1 MLSQP
6 QYKVQTI
13 DHNMEVPM
21 VINACSKM
29 NGELILTT
37 DTRVDGKVFG
47 KVESDRNII
56 IGTSGYIKGF
66 LRVNNLVSF
75 GRIEGNVI
83 VSGTT
88 VLHPGSSI
96 FGNLYTKVIEVKEGA
111 VITARVITYEKLK
124 AFDEAQLHL
133 AEEMFSKQ
141 SNRMNIPIY
150 SKTQITFDE
159 NVEIFENDSET
170 DLLSNSGIE
179 ELIPEQITNSVIEES
194 PKTEKLHI
202 DEPIEEIKKELR
214 YGPFYDLF
222 RHEPEKEQSSQL
234 REVDTEFLLE
244 PNLHLDEILFTQLE
258 DKSLPTSS
266 NELIHSEVLASSDE
280 TQIDVEKSTI
290 IVSLLNEIINTVQEK
305 ENTSELSDG
314 RQVVLEQSTI
324 KTTLLNENI
333 DTVQEQ
339 EKISELSDKRQVE
352 LEQSTIRTSLLD
364 ENINIIEE
372 KENTSELSDERQVVL
387 EQSTIKTTLLNENI
401 NTVQEQE
408 KISELSDKRQVE
420 LEQSTIKTSLLDE
433 NINIIEEQ
441 ENIAEPIVDIL
452 PSTVENEQNTIV
464 HQTNYNEATSETIT
478 NSVLFAS
485 LLGQSIKEEPIII
498 NGNKSEH
505 NSSIITSESKSK
517 GHTIFNRE
525 ELNHLFSRTKKA
537 VAKSV
542 EKNENKLNNTQSF
555 LTNAIKQLPFD
566 DFSSLYQ

>member
-141 SNRMNIPIY
+141 SNRINIPIY
-150 SKTQITFDE
+150 SKTQIPFDE
-159 NVEIFENDSET
+159 NVEIFESDSEI
-170 DLLSNSGIE
+170 DLLSNSGVE
-179 ELIPEQITNSVIEES
+179 ELIPEQIINSVIEES
-194 PKTEKLHI
+194 PKTEKLHT

-234 REVDTEFLLE
+234 REVDTEFLRE
-244 PNLHLDEILFTQLE
+244 PNLHLDEILSTHLE
-258 DKSLPTSS
+258 DKSLPMSP
-266 NELIHSEVLASSDE
+266 NELIHSEILAPSDE

-290 IVSLLNEIINTVQEK
+290 IVSLLNEIINKVQEQ
-305 ENTSELSDG
+305 ENISELSDG
-314 RQVVLEQSTI
+314 RQVELEQSTI
-324 KTTLLNENI
+324 KTSLLDENI
-333 DTVQEQ
+333 NTEQ
-339 EKISELSDKRQVE
+339 EKISELSDGRQVE
-352 LEQSTIRTSLLD
+352 LEQSTIKTSLLN

-372 KENTSELSDERQVVL
+372 QENTSELSDG
-387 EQSTIKTTLLNENI
+387 
-401 NTVQEQE
+401 
-408 KISELSDKRQVE
+408 RQVE

-441 ENIAEPIVDIL
+441 ENIAKPIVDIL
-452 PSTVENEQNTIV
+452 PFTVENEQNAIV

-505 NSSIITSESKSK
+505 NSSTVTSESKSK

-537 VAKSV
+537 VVKSV